1 MWGRVQMKAIIE
13 FDQPPGADR
22 EDIAS
27 FIHDAL
33 ETWGGQLRPCDPMFH
48 SLRLTKLT
56 VGNKRF
62 DVGAEDNE

>member
-1 MWGRVQMKAIIE
+1 MKAIIE

-22 EDIAS
+22 TDVAS

-48 SLRLTKLT
+48 SLRLTRLT

-62 DVGAEDNE
+62 ELPPPDEDS